1 MSAPFRLTDVVR
13 DHARD
18 HGARV
23 ALTAGE
29 QTMTYTELEDRSARV
44 AGGLRDLGL
53 GEGGRV
59 VWIGKNAT
67 PFFELLFGAAAIRAA
82 VAPLNLR
89 LTPAELID
97 LVGDAE
103 AGLVVLGPE
112 FAGLREKLVGASGAT
127 GDGPDRKV
135 LVVGDDYEG
144 WVDGLSERVEPSGDT
159 TDDDAVLQL
168 YTSGTTGR
176 AKGVLLSHG
185 NFAALLSVGGHWGF
199 DDESVGLVAMP
210 LFHIGG
216 SGFALVCLSFGARVV
231 LVADIVPDQLLETM
245 ATERVSN
252 AFLVPAVLQM
262 LCAVPGA
269 ADRDWS
275 RLRAVAYGASPIT
288 GAVLNKVLS
297 TFDAPLFQVYG
308 ATETTGA
315 ITQLD
320 PSDHDPDGPRAHLMR
335 SAGKAYP
342 WVELKIVVDEK
353 DVGPNEIGEVHI
365 RSSQVTAGYWH
376 RPDETEKALT
386 SDGWLKTGDG
396 GYLDEEGYLFLTD
409 RIKDMIVTGA
419 ENVYPIEVENV
430 VAQHPAVADVAVIG
444 VPDERW
450 GEAVKAVVV
459 ANEGETID
467 PDELLAWTKERIA
480 GFKRPRS
487 VDVVDALPR
496 NATGKILKKDLRA
509 QYAEGS

>member
-1 MSAPFRLTDVVR
+1 MTASAPFRLTDVVR

-18 HGARV
+18 HGDRV

-29 QTMTYTELEDRSARV
+29 QRLTYAELEERSARV
-44 AGGLRDLGL
+44 AGGLRALGL
-53 GEGGRV
+53 GVGARV

-112 FAGLREKLVGASGAT
+112 FAGLRDKLT
-127 GDGPDRKV
+127 GPTV
-135 LVVGDDYEG
+135 LVVGEDYEP
-144 WVDGLSERVEPSGDT
+144 WVDGLTERVEPSGDAQ
-159 TDDDAVLQL
+159 DDDAVLQL

-185 NFAALLSVGGHWGF
+185 NFAALLEVGGHWGF
-199 DDESVGLVAMP
+199 DDDSVGLCAMP

-231 LVADIVPDQLLETM
+231 LVADIVPDQLLDTM
-245 ATERVSN
+245 ERERVSN

-288 GAVLNKVLS
+288 GAVLNKVLA
-297 TFDAPLFQVYG
+297 TFSAPLFQVYG

-320 PSDHDPDGPRAHLMR
+320 PEDHDPDGPRAHLMR

-342 WVELKIVVDEK
+342 WVELKIVVDEQE
-353 DVGPNEIGEVHI
+353 VGPNEIGEVYI
-365 RSSQVTAGYWH
+365 RSSQVTAGYWQ
-376 RPDETEKALT
+376 RPEETEKALT
-386 SDGWLKTGDG
+386 PDGWLRTGDG

-444 VPDERW
+444 VPHEKW
-450 GEAVKAVVV
+450 GEEVKAVVV
-459 ANEGETID
+459 ANEGQTID
-467 PDELLAWTKERIA
+467 PDELVAWTKERIA

-509 QYAEGS
+509 QYGGQGS

>member
-1 MSAPFRLTDVVR
+1 MTASAPFRLTDVVR
-13 DHARD
+13 DHARE
-18 HGARV
+18 HGDRV
-23 ALTAGE
+23 ALAAGDDRL
-29 QTMTYTELEDRSARV
+29 TYAELEERSARV

-59 VWIGKNAT
+59 VWIGKNAI
-67 PFFELLFGAAAIRAA
+67 PFFELLFGAAAVRAA

-97 LVGDAE
+97 LTEDAE

-112 FAGLREKLVGASGAT
+112 FAGLREKLG
-127 GDGPDRKV
+127 DRKV
-135 LVVGDDYEG
+135 LVVGEDYEG
-144 WVDGLSERVEPSGDT
+144 WVDGLTERVEPSSDA

-176 AKGVLLSHG
+176 AKGVLLSHR

-199 DDESVGLVAMP
+199 DDDSVGLCAMP

-216 SGFALVCLSFGARVV
+216 SGFALVCLAFGARTV
-231 LVADIVPDQLLETM
+231 LVADIVPDQLLDTM
-245 ATERVSN
+245 ERERVSN

-288 GAVLNKVLS
+288 GAVLNRVLE
-297 TFDAPLFQVYG
+297 TFKAPLFQVYG

-320 PSDHDPDGPRAHLMR
+320 PEDHDPDGPRAHLMR

-342 WVELKIVVDEK
+342 WVELKVVVDEQA
-353 DVGPNEIGEVHI
+353 VGPNEIGEVYI
-365 RSSQVTAGYWH
+365 RSAQVTAGYWR
-376 RPDETEKALT
+376 RPEETEKALT
-386 SDGWLKTGDG
+386 ADGWLRTGDG
-396 GYLDEEGYLFLTD
+396 GYLDDEGYLFLTD

-444 VPDERW
+444 VPHEKW
-450 GEAVKAVVV
+450 GEEVKAVVV
-459 ANEGETID
+459 ANEGQSID
-467 PDELLAWTKERIA
+467 PDELVAWTRERIA

-509 QYAEGS
+509 QYGGQGS